1 MEKKPEQEKVQ
12 QQTAHE
18 TETSGH
24 EENKK
29 DKEVNLEGLPMEDSP
44 YLNYKDLEDYKLQGY
59 GAHGHQEPTLGRSA
73 GGTDAPTPS
82 GATAVPS
89 KPDAPAKADVIK
101 RHGVP

>member
-12 QQTAHE
+12 QQKAHE

-24 EENKK
+24 EEN
-29 DKEVNLEGLPMEDSP
+29 KEVNLEGLPMEDSP

-59 GAHGHQEPTLGRSA
+59 GTQGHQEPTLGRSA
-73 GGTDAPTPS
+73 GGTDAPTLS

-89 KPDAPAKADVIK
+89 KPDVPAKADVNK
-101 RHGVP
+101 RRGVP